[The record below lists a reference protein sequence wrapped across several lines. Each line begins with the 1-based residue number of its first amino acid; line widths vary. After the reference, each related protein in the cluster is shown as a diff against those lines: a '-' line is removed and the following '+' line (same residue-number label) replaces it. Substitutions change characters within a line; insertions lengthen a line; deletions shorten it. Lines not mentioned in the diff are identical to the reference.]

1 MGFRTVVVLSNDR
14 ASEWEH
20 DAELGRKIFLAGSM
34 HSFGGD
40 ERRARAGQ
48 ILTCGEIVEQVH
60 GDVQTVAFLDGYGGR
75 AMAQSHWSMSQTEDQ
90 KNLQM
95 LKAVADSLGYT
106 ISKKRAQVA
115 Q

>member
-1 MGFRTVVVLSNDR
+1 
-14 ASEWEH
+14 
-20 DAELGRKIFLAGSM
+20 
-34 HSFGGD
+34 
-40 ERRARAGQ
+40 
-48 ILTCGEIVEQVH
+48 
-60 GDVQTVAFLDGYGGR
+60 
-75 AMAQSHWSMSQTEDQ
+75 MAQSHWSMSQTEDQ